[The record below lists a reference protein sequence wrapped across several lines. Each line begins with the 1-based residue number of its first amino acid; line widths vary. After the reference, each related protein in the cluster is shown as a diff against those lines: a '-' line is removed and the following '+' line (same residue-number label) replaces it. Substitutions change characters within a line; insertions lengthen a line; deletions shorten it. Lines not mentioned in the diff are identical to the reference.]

1 MTAMRP
7 PELEV
12 FAAREMPRVVGT
24 LALYCGDRDMAEE
37 LAQEA
42 LVRVCRDWERVQGME
57 HPGAWLHR
65 VAVNLAHSHYRR
77 RQAARRARRRVE
89 AQAGIPT
96 LLPDT
101 ADAVAVRD
109 ALARLPERHRRVLV
123 LRYWA
128 DLSLAETAVA
138 LGVSLSAAKSRASRA
153 TAALAALLDDT
164 EDAHVG

>member
-1 MTAMRP
+1 MTAP
-7 PELEV
+7 PPRSWRCSPHVRCLAWSARWRCT
-12 FAAREMPRVVGT
+12 AAIATWPRSSRRRRWSGSVGT
-24 LALYCGDRDMAEE
+24 GSASAAWTIPARGCT
-37 LAQEA
+37 
-42 LVRVCRDWERVQGME
+42 
-57 HPGAWLHR
+57 GATIN
-65 VAVNLAHSHYRR
+65 VAHSHFRR

-89 AQAGIPT
+89 AHASVPT

-101 ADAVAVRD
+101 ADAVAVRE

-128 DLSLAETAVA
+128 DLSMAETAVA

-153 TAALAALLDDT
+153 TAALAALLDGT